1 MKSKRKK
8 YLITAGCSFTE
19 TITGVETWP
28 MHLIQRM
35 QGYELVSKG
44 MGSQGNGLISRSVIY
59 EVTNKL
65 KQTTSENII
74 AGIMWSG
81 PNRHE
86 SHISI
91 DRVPAS
97 PWKNDDNWIV
107 NPTGFIEGYNTWEI
121 INHWWT
127 RPKSKLYYKE
137 FHDPIGDYIQ
147 TLEHILRTQW
157 FLEKHNIKYFMSTF
171 TSEVI
176 PEVLKSIDNAASEGA
191 EKFLEHNK
199 RKYNELIHL
208 YELIDFS
215 KFLPISGMHE
225 WAKQT
230 GLPLMPNNAI
240 HPTPKQHEMFVDKV
254 ILPFGFK

>member
-1 MKSKRKK
+1 MKRRNKK

-19 TITGVETWP
+19 TVTGAETWP

-65 KQTTSENII
+65 KQTTSENISV
-74 AGIMWSG
+74 GIMWSG
-81 PNRHE
+81 PTRHE
-86 SHISI
+86 THIDI
-91 DRVPAS
+91 DHVPAS
-97 PWKNDDNWIV
+97 PWKNDDNWIE

-176 PEVLKSIDNAASEGA
+176 PEVLKSNI
-191 EKFLEHNK
+191 
-199 RKYNELIHL
+199 ELIHL

-240 HPTPKQHEMFVDKV
+240 HPTSKQHEIFVDKV